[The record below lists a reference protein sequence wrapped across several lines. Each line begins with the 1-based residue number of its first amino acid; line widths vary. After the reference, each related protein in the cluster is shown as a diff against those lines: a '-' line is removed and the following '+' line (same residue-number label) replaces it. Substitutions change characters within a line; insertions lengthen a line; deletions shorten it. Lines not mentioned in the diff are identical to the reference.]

1 MRFSLKWSL
10 WKKIINQLAINY
22 KVAKNSTFMLSEI
35 NLSYN
40 LKLENMKTLKFKK
53 ESGIWYI
60 VLRYWM
66 GSQANLAMVQG
77 ADTLLDIMSN
87 GKNEVTVKVGTTKST
102 QTPKYTL
109 ERVNYQGGGALYN
122 LHSEKYNFTVWLCA
136 VTRFVYGYM
145 PKEFYCY

>member
-1 MRFSLKWSL
+1 
-10 WKKIINQLAINY
+10 
-22 KVAKNSTFMLSEI
+22 
-35 NLSYN
+35 
-40 LKLENMKTLKFKK
+40 MKTLKFKK

-60 VLRYWM
+60 VLKYWM
-66 GSQANLAMVQG
+66 GSKANLAMVQG

-87 GKNEVTVKVGTTKST
+87 GKNEVTVKVGTSKST

-109 ERVNYQGGGALYN
+109 ERANYQGGGALYN
-122 LHSEKYNFTVWLCA
+122 LQSEEYNFTVWLCA